1 MTRRTLALIALPLF
15 CLLGAALLALFLAL
29 RPPPPEMPALL
40 RDLPADETAG
50 SAEFQRRLRERF
62 PDHSLADDLVA
73 ELNAQGFDTWPEAG
87 LAHFVRHARPCTEFL
102 AGVVERGKRPLDH
115 AGGPSR
121 ASLPIAALAA
131 PRPRAYIPTCSGQP
145 GLWT

>member
-87 LAHFVRHARPCTEFL
+87 LAHFVRHSRPCTDSWQVLWSAESGRLITL
-102 AGVVERGKRPLDH
+102 AGH
-115 AGGPSR
+115 R
-121 ASLPIAALAA
+121 AQV
-131 PRPRAYIPTCSGQP
+131 CQ
-145 GLWT
+145 

>member
-1 MTRRTLALIALPLF
+1 MTRRTLFLTALPLF

-62 PDHSLADDLVA
+62 PDHSLADDPVA

-87 LAHFVRHARPCTEFL
+87 LAHFVRHARPCTDSWQVLWSAESGRLITL
-102 AGVVERGKRPLDH
+102 AGH
-115 AGGPSR
+115 R
-121 ASLPIAALAA
+121 AQV
-131 PRPRAYIPTCSGQP
+131 CQ
-145 GLWT
+145 

>member
-1 MTRRTLALIALPLF
+1 MTRRALFLTALPLF

-62 PDHSLADDLVA
+62 PDHSLADDPVA

-87 LAHFVRHARPCTEFL
+87 LAHFVRHARPCTDSWQVLWSAESGRLITL
-102 AGVVERGKRPLDH
+102 AGH
-115 AGGPSR
+115 R
-121 ASLPIAALAA
+121 AQV
-131 PRPRAYIPTCSGQP
+131 CQ
-145 GLWT
+145 

>member
-62 PDHSLADDLVA
+62 PDHSLADDPVA

-87 LAHFVRHARPCTEFL
+87 LAHFVRHARPCTDSWQVLLSAESGRLITL
-102 AGVVERGKRPLDH
+102 AGH
-115 AGGPSR
+115 R
-121 ASLPIAALAA
+121 AQV
-131 PRPRAYIPTCSGQP
+131 CQ
-145 GLWT
+145 

>member
-1 MTRRTLALIALPLF
+1 MTRRALALIALPLF

-40 RDLPADETAG
+40 RDLPADETAV

-62 PDHSLADDLVA
+62 PDHSLADDPVA

-87 LAHFVRHARPCTEFL
+87 LAHFVRHARPCTDSWQVLWSAESGRLITL
-102 AGVVERGKRPLDH
+102 AGH
-115 AGGPSR
+115 R
-121 ASLPIAALAA
+121 AQV
-131 PRPRAYIPTCSGQP
+131 CQ
-145 GLWT
+145 

>member
-1 MTRRTLALIALPLF
+1 MTRRALFLTALPLF

-29 RPPPPEMPALL
+29 RPPPPAMPALL
-40 RDLPADETAG
+40 RDLPADETAV

-62 PDHSLADDLVA
+62 PDHSLADDPVA

-102 AGVVERGKRPLDH
+102 AGIVERGKRPLDH

-121 ASLPIAALAA
+121 ASLRIAALAA

>member
-50 SAEFQRRLRERF
+50 SAEFQRRLREEGATL
-62 PDHSLADDLVA
+62 S
-73 ELNAQGFDTWPEAG
+73 ELIDSDFNE
-87 LAHFVRHARPCTEFL
+87 
-102 AGVVERGKRPLDH
+102 
-115 AGGPSR
+115 
-121 ASLPIAALAA
+121 
-131 PRPRAYIPTCSGQP
+131 
-145 GLWT
+145 

>member
-1 MTRRTLALIALPLF
+1 MTRRALFLTALPLF

-40 RDLPADETAG
+40 RDLPADETAV

-62 PDHSLADDLVA
+62 PDHSLADDPVA

-87 LAHFVRHARPCTEFL
+87 LAHFVRHARPCTEFV
-102 AGVVERGKRPLDH
+102 AGIVERGTRPLDH

-121 ASLPIAALAA
+121 ASLPIATLAA
-131 PRPRAYIPTCSGQP
+131 PCPRAYIPTCSGQP

>member
-1 MTRRTLALIALPLF
+1 MTRRALFLTALPLF

-29 RPPPPEMPALL
+29 RPPSPEMPALL

-87 LAHFVRHARPCTEFL
+87 LAHFVRHARPCTDSWQVLWSAESGRLITL
-102 AGVVERGKRPLDH
+102 AGH
-115 AGGPSR
+115 R
-121 ASLPIAALAA
+121 AQV
-131 PRPRAYIPTCSGQP
+131 CQ
-145 GLWT
+145 

>member
-1 MTRRTLALIALPLF
+1 MTRRTLFLIALPLF

-29 RPPPPEMPALL
+29 RPPAPEMPPLL

-87 LAHFVRHARPCTEFL
+87 LAHFVQHARPCTDSWQVLWSAESGRLITL
-102 AGVVERGKRPLDH
+102 AGH
-115 AGGPSR
+115 R
-121 ASLPIAALAA
+121 AQV
-131 PRPRAYIPTCSGQP
+131 CQ
-145 GLWT
+145 

>member
-1 MTRRTLALIALPLF
+1 MTRRALFLTALPLF

-29 RPPPPEMPALL
+29 RPPSPEMPALL

-62 PDHSLADDLVA
+62 PDHSLADDPVA

-87 LAHFVRHARPCTEFL
+87 LAHFVRHARPCTDSWKVLWSAESGRLITL
-102 AGVVERGKRPLDH
+102 AGH
-115 AGGPSR
+115 R
-121 ASLPIAALAA
+121 AQV
-131 PRPRAYIPTCSGQP
+131 CQ
-145 GLWT
+145 

>member
-29 RPPPPEMPALL
+29 RPPSPEMPALL

-73 ELNAQGFDTWPEAG
+73 DDLVAELNAQGFDTWPEAG
-87 LAHFVRHARPCTEFL
+87 LAHFVRHARPCTDSWQVLWSAESGRLITL
-102 AGVVERGKRPLDH
+102 AGH
-115 AGGPSR
+115 R
-121 ASLPIAALAA
+121 AQV
-131 PRPRAYIPTCSGQP
+131 CQ
-145 GLWT
+145 

>member
-1 MTRRTLALIALPLF
+1 MTRRTLFLIALPLF

-29 RPPPPEMPALL
+29 RPPAPEMPPLL

-87 LAHFVRHARPCTEFL
+87 LAHFVRHARPCTDSWQVLWSAESGRLITL
-102 AGVVERGKRPLDH
+102 AGH
-115 AGGPSR
+115 R
-121 ASLPIAALAA
+121 AQV
-131 PRPRAYIPTCSGQP
+131 CQ
-145 GLWT
+145 

>member
-40 RDLPADETAG
+40 RDLPADETAV

-87 LAHFVRHARPCTEFL
+87 LAHFVRHSRPCTDSWKVLWSAESGRLITL
-102 AGVVERGKRPLDH
+102 AGH
-115 AGGPSR
+115 R
-121 ASLPIAALAA
+121 AQV
-131 PRPRAYIPTCSGQP
+131 CQ
-145 GLWT
+145 

>member
-1 MTRRTLALIALPLF
+1 
-15 CLLGAALLALFLAL
+15 
-29 RPPPPEMPALL
+29 MPALL

-87 LAHFVRHARPCTEFL
+87 LAHFVRHARPCTDSWQVLWSAESGRLITL
-102 AGVVERGKRPLDH
+102 AGH
-115 AGGPSR
+115 R
-121 ASLPIAALAA
+121 AQV
-131 PRPRAYIPTCSGQP
+131 CQ
-145 GLWT
+145 

>member
-29 RPPPPEMPALL
+29 RPPSPEMPALL
-40 RDLPADETAG
+40 RDLPADETAV

-62 PDHSLADDLVA
+62 PDHSLADDPVA

-87 LAHFVRHARPCTEFL
+87 LAHFVRHARPCTDSWQVLWSAESGRLITL
-102 AGVVERGKRPLDH
+102 AGH
-115 AGGPSR
+115 R
-121 ASLPIAALAA
+121 AQV
-131 PRPRAYIPTCSGQP
+131 CQ
-145 GLWT
+145 